1 MKAVASA
8 ETWWRIALVI
18 GILLS
23 LVILA
28 LLPGRMLGEAWWW
41 IWLVVLLCIILA
53 WAFLGSPDEV
63 ATRPTP
69 EPRMLEPEARP
80 AAVEAVMD
88 VRLATEQQ
96 GVEVFRGRLKE
107 SPESAYQRLKAETGE
122 FVPLLQED
130 KELGAAVVLMPKS
143 VEQAAYEHATRPWIN
158 WTLLGATLLTTTW
171 AGAAHQGVNLLQEP
185 GRFAVGLPYSL
196 ALMAILGIHE
206 LGHYV
211 TAKRH
216 GIRVTPPYFIPVPFA
231 LGTFGAFIQM
241 KSPTENRRALFD
253 VAIAGPLA
261 GLVIAVPALLIGLQ
275 TSEVIPPDTGQT
287 LPAGG
292 TSAGSSVLLA
302 LLAKLVLGDALEY
315 GCLLRFSPMAF
326 AGWLGVFITGL
337 NLLPIGQLDGGH
349 MARGMFGS
357 RLGNTISTV
366 AMWSL
371 LLLSLFVWPGLF
383 MWALIVFFIAGRG
396 TPPLNDLTPISAGR
410 RWLGYATFLILLAIL
425 APLPHAFWSGV
436 GIRCPYI

>member
-1 MKAVASA
+1 M
-8 ETWWRIALVI
+8 
-18 GILLS
+18 
-23 LVILA
+23 
-28 LLPGRMLGEAWWW
+28 
-41 IWLVVLLCIILA
+41 
-53 WAFLGSPDEV
+53 
-63 ATRPTP
+63 
-69 EPRMLEPEARP
+69 
-80 AAVEAVMD
+80 
-88 VRLATEQQ
+88 
-96 GVEVFRGRLKE
+96 
-107 SPESAYQRLKAETGE
+107 
-122 FVPLLQED
+122 
-130 KELGAAVVLMPKS
+130 
-143 VEQAAYEHATRPWIN
+143 
-158 WTLLGATLLTTTW
+158 
-171 AGAAHQGVNLLQEP
+171 
-185 GRFAVGLPYSL
+185 
-196 ALMAILGIHE
+196 
-206 LGHYV
+206 
-211 TAKRH
+211 
-216 GIRVTPPYFIPVPFA
+216 
-231 LGTFGAFIQM
+231 
-241 KSPTENRRALFD
+241 
-253 VAIAGPLA
+253 
-261 GLVIAVPALLIGLQ
+261 
-275 TSEVIPPDTGQT
+275 
-287 LPAGG
+287 
-292 TSAGSSVLLA
+292 LA